1 MELINKTQLPQGAL
15 PVAAALPSRLQRGLA
30 VAQQVK
36 DSLTIGLL
44 SSNGMLLFGVLF
56 GIAIP
61 GLVLY
66 GLRWKLVRR
75 ASPSAFGLWALSLA
89 HELGWIVIFGT
100 AGPNEYDL
108 DWCVGGYALGVVI
121 CALALFELH
130 ASRTQQVTAFS
141 HGA

>member
-36 DSLTIGLL
+36 DSLTIG
-44 SSNGMLLFGVLF
+44 LLFGVLF

-108 DWCVGGYALGVVI
+108 DWCVGGYALGVVT
-121 CALALFELH
+121 CSLALFELH
-130 ASRTQQVTAFS
+130 ASRTQQVTAYS